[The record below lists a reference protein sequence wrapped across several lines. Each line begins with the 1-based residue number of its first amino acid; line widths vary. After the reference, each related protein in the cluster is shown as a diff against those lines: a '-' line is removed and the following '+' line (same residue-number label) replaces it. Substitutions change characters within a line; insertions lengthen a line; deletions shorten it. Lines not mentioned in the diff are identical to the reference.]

1 MRKRQFAAL
10 LVIGTFVLFLGRVPS
25 KSLQQL
31 AEKPRSLNTP
41 PTDPEKAP
49 EEPKRDGGIPQ
60 SKLEPANVA
69 PASVAPLPKE
79 HAPLLRER
87 DNDRH
92 GKSALSKLLRDLKG
106 PNELKLANG
115 RADYKGEVAERE
127 EPYQDKKA
135 YTALTVRLEAG
146 KSYQIDHTSRVFQAF
161 LYLEGPDGNRL
172 KEHSSPTIGGNS
184 RIAYR
189 AERSGVYRVIATS
202 LGGFRS
208 GPFACSVSVEIPA
221 YGLPKALAVLFRE
234 LDEDG
239 DGQIGLYEWK
249 GSAAE
254 FREYDLNGDGFIT
267 PDELLRYL
275 KKER

>member
-1 MRKRQFAAL
+1 MRKSQFAVL
-10 LVIGTFVLFLGRVPS
+10 LAVGTFVLFLGRVPS
-25 KSLQQL
+25 KSLHQL
-31 AEKPRSLNTP
+31 AEKPHSRNTP

-49 EEPKRDGGIPQ
+49 KEPKRDGGIPQ
-60 SKLEPANVA
+60 PKPEPANVA
-69 PASVAPLPKE
+69 RLPKG
-79 HAPLLRER
+79 HAPLLRGQ
-87 DNDRH
+87 DKDKH
-92 GKSALSKLLRDLKG
+92 GKSAFSKLLRDLKG
-106 PNELKLANG
+106 PSELKLANG
-115 RADYKGEVAERE
+115 RVDYNGEVAERE

-135 YTALTVRLEAG
+135 YTALTVWLEAG

-172 KEHSSPTIGGNS
+172 KEHSSPSIGGNS
-184 RIAYR
+184 HIAYR
-189 AERSGVYRVIATS
+189 AEKSGVYRVIATS
-202 LGGFRS
+202 QGGFRS
-208 GPFACSVSVEIPA
+208 GPFAFSVCVVSPA

-275 KKER
+275 KEKR